1 MAVLTDD
8 ALQSALAGAP
18 AWSLSGEGDAIQRT
32 VKFKDFAAAFGFM
45 TAVAIDAQALDHHP
59 DWSNAWAT
67 VEISLST
74 HADGGLTRRDF
85 TLAAKI
91 DARADAAGGQ
101 PA

>member
-1 MAVLTDD
+1 MAILTGD
-8 ALQSALAGAP
+8 ALDAALAGAP
-18 AWSLSGEGDAIQRT
+18 AWSRSEDGRAIRRS

-59 DWSNAWAT
+59 DWSNSWAT

-74 HADGGLTRRDF
+74 HSEGGLTRRDF

>member
-1 MAVLTDD
+1 MAVLADE

-18 AWSLSGEGDAIQRT
+18 AWSLSGEGTAIRRS

-59 DWSNAWAT
+59 DWSNSWAT

-74 HADGGLTRRDF
+74 HAEGGLTRRDF

-91 DARADAAGGQ
+91 DARADAAGGV
-101 PA
+101 AA